1 MVKQLTGAED
11 EEEDCLKDLDENEED
26 CKEETSNADADL
38 NPKKQITLL
47 STRIKL
53 MLFCIMNQKNL
64 MKML

>member
-11 EEEDCLKDLDENEED
+11 EEEDVLKDGDKNEED
-26 CKEETSNADADL
+26 CKEETSNADSDI

-53 MLFCIMNQKNL
+53 MLFFIMNQKNL
-64 MKML
+64 MKM